1 MSSDRI
7 NGTLESHQKYQI
19 APPTVIVLLIGCLSG
34 TILIL
39 LIIIGVCLVRGSP
52 GYGKA
57 KKSKENTH
65 SPHNNREGKLLFQ
78 CNIITLLVFDHENK
92 MNSLIIFNTVL
103 MCCYCSK
110 NSECMIFKPPL
121 NLSAQPIIIYLHML
135 INHLFAMLVDYQ
147 VNNTA
152 FIVHN

>member
-1 MSSDRI
+1 MNNITTLLVIVGALMSSDRI

-78 CNIITLLVFDHENK
+78 CNIITWQRFHRYVEYWQLFCQ
-92 MNSLIIFNTVL
+92 FQ
-103 MCCYCSK
+103 
-110 NSECMIFKPPL
+110 FKCKFS
-121 NLSAQPIIIYLHML
+121 NYLE
-135 INHLFAMLVDYQ
+135 
-147 VNNTA
+147 
-152 FIVHN
+152 

>member
-52 GYGKA
+52 GYGKT
-57 KKSKENTH
+57 KKSKQNTN
-65 SPHNNREGKLLFQ
+65 SPHNNREGKLLSSVQNNNFFSELYRILA
-78 CNIITLLVFDHENK
+78 II
-92 MNSLIIFNTVL
+92 
-103 MCCYCSK
+103 
-110 NSECMIFKPPL
+110 
-121 NLSAQPIIIYLHML
+121 
-135 INHLFAMLVDYQ
+135 
-147 VNNTA
+147 
-152 FIVHN
+152 

>member
-7 NGTLESHQKYQI
+7 NGTLESQQKYQI

-78 CNIITLLVFDHENK
+78 CNIITWQRSPNFQRYVEYWQLFSQFQFKCKFSNYLECFHRSRWHNK
-92 MNSLIIFNTVL
+92 
-103 MCCYCSK
+103 
-110 NSECMIFKPPL
+110 
-121 NLSAQPIIIYLHML
+121 
-135 INHLFAMLVDYQ
+135 
-147 VNNTA
+147 
-152 FIVHN
+152 

>member
-1 MSSDRI
+1 MNNIITLLVIVGALMSSDRI

-78 CNIITLLVFDHENK
+78 CNIITFLPELYETLAII
-92 MNSLIIFNTVL
+92 SLFSIP
-103 MCCYCSK
+103 M
-110 NSECMIFKPPL
+110 
-121 NLSAQPIIIYLHML
+121 
-135 INHLFAMLVDYQ
+135 
-147 VNNTA
+147 
-152 FIVHN
+152 